1 MRYGCGLDCGRPGRV
16 RGRGAAG
23 RPLRRRTGIKGRMAL
38 RIAGLGKVGPGRHAQ
53 KVRRGRSGT
62 RACAKSRAA
71 RTGSWPRRTAGS
83 WRRGPRGR
91 RCARAAPPKPAAPP
105 EAADARMPIARGT
118 GKRRRGG
125 AALRSAPQQSRRRPA
140 APADRGRGRH
150 REGCREPVQ
159 YAAPASSC
167 RPRRHG
173 RGAERTWPA
182 ASRGAAEPCGR
193 SLTPSPFFGLQGANG
208 TA

>member
-1 MRYGCGLDCGRPGRV
+1 MRYGCGLDCGRPRQV
-16 RGRGAAG
+16 RGKGAVG

-38 RIAGLGKVGPGRHAQ
+38 RIAGLGKVGPGHHAQ
-53 KVRRGRSGT
+53 KVRRGRVGNPRLREESGGKD
-62 RACAKSRAA
+62 RQPAA
-71 RTGSWPRRTAGS
+71 VDRRIVAPGAEKK
-83 WRRGPRGR
+83 
-91 RCARAAPPKPAAPP
+91 ARPCCVAEPAAPP

-125 AALRSAPQQSRRRPA
+125 AALRSASQQSRRRLA

-150 REGCREPVQ
+150 REDCREPVQ

-193 SLTPSPFFGLQGANG
+193 RLTPSPFFGLPGANG

>member
-1 MRYGCGLDCGRPGRV
+1 MRYGCGLDCSRLGRM
-16 RGRGAAG
+16 RGRGAVG

-53 KVRRGRSGT
+53 KVRRGRVGNPRLREESGGKD
-62 RACAKSRAA
+62 RQPAA
-71 RTGSWPRRTAGS
+71 L
-83 WRRGPRGR
+83 GR
-91 RCARAAPPKPAAPP
+91 RIVAPGAEREKARPCCVAEPVAPP

-150 REGCREPVQ
+150 REGCRGPVQ

-182 ASRGAAEPCGR
+182 ASRGAAEPCGH
-193 SLTPSPFFGLQGANG
+193 SLAPPLL
-208 TA
+208 